1 MSMENCMP
9 STRCAI
15 VVEVKIGFPISE
27 YNISGS
33 RYWQAAQQ
41 TKGHAQG
48 GVTQQTLHRVS
59 PA

>member
-1 MSMENCMP
+1 
-9 STRCAI
+9 
-15 VVEVKIGFPISE
+15 VEVKIGFPISE